1 MKIAGVEALQLRLSS
16 VKDIFDGTQDVLVV
30 RVQTDEGAVGYG
42 EVVSSSYVARAVIE
56 APRSGGG
63 RHGLAEILRG
73 MDPMDGDAAWEA
85 MYEGTSWYGRRGV
98 AVHAMAGVD
107 LALWDLRGRISGR
120 PVFRMISSNAGE
132 PLGAEP
138 PRVKAY
144 ASLLW
149 GDNLDETRAL
159 VSRVLDHGFRAVKFG
174 FGPRDATL
182 EEDLERIR
190 AAQDVLGPRGG
201 DLMVDVGRRWTAD
214 EAIERIRAMEELER
228 PPLWVEEPLPPDDL
242 DGYAKLCET
251 VTIPVASAETEE
263 LPNQFRLFMDAGV
276 KVVQPDLGR
285 VGLTQALEIG
295 RMAEERGVRCVPHC
309 FGTGINTT
317 AAIHWMAGTGRDLTE
332 YPMRTNALCRDLARG
347 LPDLDA
353 GFVTPSDAPG
363 FGLDLNSSVMEE
375 YAYVG

>member
-1 MKIAGVEALQLRLSS
+1 MKIAGVEAVQLRLSS

-30 RVQTDEGAVGYG
+30 RVRTDDGAVGYG

-63 RHGLAEILRG
+63 RHGLGEIVRG
-73 MDPMDGDAAWEA
+73 MDPMDGRAVWEA

-98 AVHAMAGVD
+98 AIHAMAGVD
-107 LALWDLRGRISGR
+107 LALWDLRGRILGR
-120 PVFRMISSNAGE
+120 PVFRLISSEA
-132 PLGAEP
+132 AEP

-149 GDNLDETRAL
+149 GDTLDETRDL

-190 AAQDVLGPRGG
+190 AAQEILEPRGG
-201 DLMVDVGRRWTAD
+201 DLMVDVGRRWAAD
-214 EAIERIRAMEELER
+214 EAIERIGAMEELER

-242 DGYAKLCET
+242 DGYAKLCEA
-251 VTIPVASAETEE
+251 VSIPVASAETEE
-263 LPNQFRLFMDAGV
+263 LPDQFRLFMDAGV

-332 YPMRTNALCRDLARG
+332 YPMRTNPLCRDLARG
-347 LPDLDA
+347 LPGLEA
-353 GFVTPSDAPG
+353 GFVAPSEEPG
-363 FGLDLNSSVMEE
+363 FGLDLDSAVVEE
-375 YAYVG
+375 YAYAG

>member
-1 MKIAGVEALQLRLSS
+1 MKIAGVEAVQLRLSS

-30 RVQTDEGAVGYG
+30 RVRSDEGAVGYG

-63 RHGLAEILRG
+63 RHGLAEIVRG
-73 MDPMDGDAAWEA
+73 MDPMDGEGVWEA
-85 MYEGTSWYGRRGV
+85 MYEATSWYGRRGV
-98 AVHAMAGVD
+98 AIHAMAGID
-107 LALWDLRGRISGR
+107 LALWDLRGRIQGE
-120 PVFRMISSNAGE
+120 PVFRMISSEAA
-132 PLGAEP
+132 PP

-149 GDNLDETRAL
+149 GDTPDETRAL

-174 FGPRDATL
+174 FGPRDVTL
-182 EEDLERIR
+182 EQDLERIR
-190 AAQDVLGPRGG
+190 AAQEVLEPRGG
-201 DLMVDVGRRWTAD
+201 ELMVDVGRRWTAD
-214 EAIERIRAMEELER
+214 EAIERIGAMEELER

-242 DGYAKLCET
+242 EGYAKLCEA
-251 VTIPVASAETEE
+251 VSIPVASAETEE
-263 LPNQFRLFMDAGV
+263 LPEQFRLFMDAGV

-285 VGLTQALEIG
+285 VGLTQALQIG
-295 RMAEERGVRCVPHC
+295 RMAEERDVRCVPHC

-347 LPDLDA
+347 LPGLEA
-353 GFVTPSDAPG
+353 GFVAPGDEPG
-363 FGLDLNSSVMEE
+363 FGLDLDPAVVEE
-375 YAYVG
+375 YAYAG